1 MNIDLTQIAL
11 ALIAL
16 ISAVLTTFVIPL
28 LKSKLDVENGKITE
42 NQSNMLRLAITTAV
56 TAAEQLYKSD
66 EGQKKK
72 AYVLSL
78 LEQQG
83 YPINSSAVEAAIEA
97 CVLELHNELGKM

>member
-83 YPINSSAVEAAIEA
+83 YPINSSALDAAIEA
-97 CVLELHNELGKM
+97 CVKEVHAEFNK